1 MVKVLSPAFFARKDT
16 KTPVRIAIVAL
27 VANIVLN
34 LALMGPMGHVGL
46 ALATALAAWLNAGAL
61 AWVLARRGNWQV
73 DDRLRRR
80 MPRGLLATGGLALGL
95 WFAVQWLAEPLAGS
109 GAERIGTLAAV
120 VAGGLVLYAVLAHVF
135 GAIKLA
141 EIWALARRG
150 S

>member
-1 MVKVLSPAFFARKDT
+1 
-16 KTPVRIAIVAL
+16 
-27 VANIVLN
+27 

-61 AWVLARRGNWQV
+61 AWVLARRGNWKV

-80 MPRGLLATGGLALGL
+80 MPRGLLATGGLGLGL

-109 GAERIGTLAAV
+109 GAERIPTLALV
-120 VAGGLVLYAVLAHVF
+120 VVGGLVLYAVLAHVF
-135 GAIKLA
+135 GAIKFA

>member
-1 MVKVLSPAFFARKDT
+1 MA
-16 KTPVRIAIVAL
+16 
-27 VANIVLN
+27 
-34 LALMGPMGHVGL
+34 PMGHVGL
-46 ALATALAAWLNAGAL
+46 ALATALAAWLNAGLL
-61 AWVLARRGNWQV
+61 AWVLVRRGHWQA

-80 MPRGLLATGGLALGL
+80 LPRGLMATGGLGLGL